1 MVNRFLQGTLVL
13 TIAGFVVKAI
23 GSINWI
29 LLSRVLGGEGIG
41 IYQMAFP
48 IYLLAL
54 QVSSAGIP
62 IAISIVTA
70 EKVAR
75 CDYTGAKKVF
85 TLSFNLL
92 FITGL
97 LCSLL
102 MYFGSDWLI
111 SSGYIIDNRAY
122 YSLIALSP
130 AIFFVTLISCYRGY
144 LQGWQLMTPTAIS
157 QIIEQLLRVVVMLGA
172 GYLLL
177 PYGLA
182 AAAGGAS
189 LGAGIGAFGALV
201 VLMYYYYKLPRLADG
216 TPLEGASTSQRAN
229 ELHNKTTATD
239 NDTDT
244 SVTDETTSSD
254 SLSQQPVIEK
264 ESSGSILYRL
274 IKLAIPISLASVM
287 LPLVANLDLFI
298 VPRRLAVA
306 GFSTGEATE
315 LFGYLTGMAVPL
327 INLATIIT
335 AALATSLV
343 PAISNAKS
351 LNDAKGVFYRT
362 SGAMRITFMATV
374 PFTLMLY
381 VLAEP
386 VVTVI
391 YNAPKAAE
399 ATQILAI
406 AIFFLG
412 LHQVTTGILQGLG
425 KPTLPVINMGIA
437 AVCKVILNWNL
448 TAIPWLGIAGAS
460 YATVADIGV
469 AALLNLIWIKR
480 YTGYFLDISILW
492 KNIVSAVIMGIAMY
506 FIYGYMAPLMP
517 MFLAMVISAAIGGV
531 IYVIIMVMLKG
542 LDRHDGQRMPIIGRF
557 FK

>member
-1 MVNRFLQGTLVL
+1 MANRFLQGTLIL

-48 IYLLAL
+48 IYLLLL

-70 EKVAR
+70 EKLAKN
-75 CDYTGAKKVF
+75 DFKGAQKVF
-85 TLSFNLL
+85 KLSFNLL
-92 FITGL
+92 FVTGL
-97 LCSLL
+97 ICSIL
-102 MYFGSDWLI
+102 MYFGADWLI
-111 SSGYIIDNRAY
+111 ASKYIIDSRAY
-122 YSLIALSP
+122 LSLIALSP

-144 LQGWQLMTPTAIS
+144 LQGWQLMTPTAVS
-157 QIIEQLLRVVVMLGA
+157 QIVEQLLRVVVMLGA
-172 GYLLL
+172 GYLLF
-177 PYGLA
+177 PYGLDK
-182 AAAGGAS
+182 AAGGAS
-189 LGAGIGAFGALV
+189 LGAGIGAFGALL
-201 VLMYYYYKLPRLADG
+201 VLMYYYYRLPKAPADASLQ
-216 TPLEGASTSQRAN
+216 PLEQ
-229 ELHNKTTATD
+229 
-239 NDTDT
+239 
-244 SVTDETTSSD
+244 
-254 SLSQQPVIEK
+254 
-264 ESSGSILYRL
+264 ESAGSIITRL

-298 VPRRLAVA
+298 VPRRLEVA
-306 GFSTGEATE
+306 GFSTAQATE

-343 PAISNAKS
+343 PAISNANS
-351 LNDAKGVFYRT
+351 LKDTKEVFYRT
-362 SGAMRITFMATV
+362 AGAMRITFMATV

-391 YNAPKAAE
+391 YNAPKAAQ

-425 KPTLPVINMGIA
+425 RPTLPVINMGIA
-437 AVCKVILNWNL
+437 AICKVILNWNL
-448 TAIPWLGIAGAS
+448 SALPWLGIAGAS

-480 YTGYFLDISILW
+480 YTGYFLDFSLLW
-492 KNIVSAVIMGIAMY
+492 KNIVSALIMGVAMY
-506 FIYGYMAPLMP
+506 FIYPELPPVLTTFVNMCITA
-517 MFLAMVISAAIGGV
+517 IIGGV
-531 IYVIIMVMLKG
+531 LYVIIMFALKG
-542 LDRHDGQRMPIIGRF
+542 LDKHDAERMPLVGKF
-557 FK
+557 FRR